1 MTDAALQ
8 TRLIKLME
16 TDWRTQAA
24 ALLEERRKEGND
36 AYVLFFWLLASKIH
50 LMAFSHRPSN
60 CDARTCC
67 KQGEENSSET

>member
-36 AYVLFFWLLASKIH
+36 AYVLFLLASRI
-50 LMAFSHRPSN
+50 
-60 CDARTCC
+60 
-67 KQGEENSSET
+67 QNSSHGFLS